1 MKKLLSTLFVATII
15 CTFVSCSGSDTKTEN
30 TNTKGKDADTT
41 TEVEVVEKAQTK
53 GPIINIQDSTEVKQT
68 VLCIKDSSATIDG
81 MYQKL
86 SNIYN
91 VKLQETIKAGKLQVL
106 GSPMAWQTVEKD
118 AFFFEAGIPVDRTPS
133 KMGKGM
139 YMKSTGDDSAVV
151 AHFWGPLNLT
161 KSAYEAITEKLTD
174 VGKTKSNASY
184 EIYKGDFF
192 PANNA
197 VVDFYKLQTDIVT
210 PFKGYVAPKEKKV
223 SLTLT
228 AKEAKKEA
236 NAGKTTKGTKTKKKK
251 AVAAPL

>member
-1 MKKLLSTLFVATII
+1 MKNNLFTFISATII
-15 CTFVSCSGSDTKTEN
+15 CTFASCSGSDTKTDN
-30 TNTKGKDADTT
+30 AITSNNDTT
-41 TEVEVVEKAQTK
+41 SEVEVVEKAQTK
-53 GPIINIQDSTEVKQT
+53 GPIINIQDSTEVKQI
-68 VLCIKDSSATIDG
+68 VLCLKDSSATIEG

-91 VKLQETIKAGKLQVL
+91 VKLQETIKAGKLQIL

-118 AFFFEAGIPVDRTPS
+118 AYFFEAGIPVDKAPS

-139 YMKSTGDDSAVV
+139 YMKSTGEDSAVV

-161 KSAYEAITEKLTD
+161 KSAYDALAEKLTD
-174 VGKTKSNASY
+174 AGKTKSNASY

-197 VVDFYKLQTDIVT
+197 AVDFYKLQTDIVT

-236 NAGKTTKGTKTKKKK
+236 NESKVGKGKKIKKKK

>member
-1 MKKLLSTLFVATII
+1 MKKVLSTLFSAAIV
-15 CTFVSCSGSDTKTEN
+15 CTFASCSGSDTKTDN
-30 TNTKGKDADTT
+30 AITSNNDTT
-41 TEVEVVEKAQTK
+41 SEVEVVEKAQTK
-53 GPIINIQDSTEVKQT
+53 GPIINIQDSTEVKQI
-68 VLCIKDSSATIDG
+68 VLCLKDSSATIEG

-91 VKLQETIKAGKLQVL
+91 VKLQETIKAGKLQIL

-118 AFFFEAGIPVDRTPS
+118 AYFFEAGIPVDKAPS

-139 YMKSTGDDSAVV
+139 YMKSTGEDSAVV

-161 KSAYEAITEKLTD
+161 KSAYDALAEKLTD
-174 VGKTKSNASY
+174 AGKTKSNASY

-197 VVDFYKLQTDIVT
+197 AVDFYKLQTDIVT

-236 NAGKTTKGTKTKKKK
+236 NESKVGKGKKIKKKK

>member
-1 MKKLLSTLFVATII
+1 MKKALSTLFFAAII
-15 CTFVSCSGSDTKTEN
+15 CTFVSCSGSDAKTEN
-30 TNTKGKDADTT
+30 TNTKNTDTT
-41 TEVEVVEKAQTK
+41 AEVGVVEKTQTK
-53 GPIINIQDSTEVKQT
+53 GPIINIQDSTEVKQI
-68 VLCIKDSSATIDG
+68 VLCLKDSSATIEG

-86 SNIYN
+86 STIYN

-106 GSPMAWQTVEKD
+106 GSPMAWQTMEKD
-118 AFFFEAGIPVDRTPS
+118 AFFFEAGIPVDKAPS

-139 YMKSTGDDSAVV
+139 YMKSTGEDSAVV

-161 KSAYEAITEKLTD
+161 KSAYEALAEKLTD

-197 VVDFYKLQTDIVT
+197 AVDFYKLQTDIVT

-236 NAGKTTKGTKTKKKK
+236 NATKVGKGTKVKKKK
-251 AVAAPL
+251 AVAAPF